1 MLAVCNYVTSRLKL
15 FLIVLYGI
23 IFIYISLLW
32 TSDILI
38 KEHNYSAF
46 CSIAREK
53 CMQHSFLYKNMEN
66 PVPQLTGS
74 QAGFGDFFPLRK
86 PLCTPPPP
94 PPPNHWLAPTSGKA
108 PFGVDRNSDACVRT
122 MLMAAS
128 HWSSG
133 DCLRVSAGIKA
144 GSSFGSDFSDFSFK
158 LSLKASRKVVLLLT
172 WKTTDLV
179 PGEKE
184 SWGVTSNAWDVK
196 PSSYLL
202 EWLFP

>member
-15 FLIVLYGI
+15 FLIVLCGI

-53 CMQHSFLYKNMEN
+53 CMQHFSVQKIQRTQSLNWQVAKQFLETFFLWESPSVCPPKSLISTHIWKSSIWGGQE
-66 PVPQLTGS
+66 LRCLCKDHADGS
-74 QAGFGDFFPLRK
+74 KSLI
-86 PLCTPPPP
+86 LW
-94 PPPNHWLAPTSGKA
+94 WLSQ
-108 PFGVDRNSDACVRT
+108 GVCRNK
-122 MLMAAS
+122 
-128 HWSSG
+128 G
-133 DCLRVSAGIKA
+133 RVFIW
-144 GSSFGSDFSDFSFK
+144 FWFSDFSFK

>member
-94 PPPNHWLAPTSGKA
+94 PKSLISTHIWKSSIWGGQELRCLCKDHADGSKSLILWWLSQ
-108 PFGVDRNSDACVRT
+108 GVCRNK
-122 MLMAAS
+122 
-128 HWSSG
+128 G
-133 DCLRVSAGIKA
+133 RVFIWFRFFRFLIQA
-144 GSSFGSDFSDFSFK
+144 FF
-158 LSLKASRKVVLLLT
+158 
-172 WKTTDLV
+172 
-179 PGEKE
+179 E
-184 SWGVTSNAWDVK
+184 S
-196 PSSYLL
+196 
-202 EWLFP
+202 